1 MKPVLSAW
9 RSIASGISVALL
21 CSSAHAADTSSAA
34 AKGKALYDQR
44 CGLCHATGEL
54 GTFMLGRRLG
64 QQNALLAA
72 RTETPEAL
80 VLHVVRNGINGMPT
94 FTRVELS
101 DAELKLIAAYLA
113 RPAQAK

>member
-1 MKPVLSAW
+1 MNPVLSAW
-9 RSIASGISVALL
+9 RSIASGTCVALL
-21 CSSAHAADTSSAA
+21 CISAHAADTFSAA
-34 AKGKALYDQR
+34 AKGKALFDQR

-64 QQNALLAA
+64 QENALLAA
-72 RTETPEAL
+72 RAGTPEAL

-101 DAELKLIAAYLA
+101 DAEIKLIAAYLA
-113 RPAQAK
+113 DPARAK